1 MDRKAWPALKEKLT
15 KVFKSKTREDWCAI
29 MEGTDICFAPIL
41 TMAEAP
47 KHPHNGG
54 ARDFRRAPRRHA
66 AGAGAALFAHALGD
80 PGAGSGGY
88 RGADERVEGG
98 EVS

>member
-15 KVFKSKTREDWCAI
+15 EVFKSKTREEWCKI

-47 KHPHNGG
+47 KHPHNGR
-54 ARDFRRAPRRHA
+54 AQDVCRAPRRDA
-66 AGAGAALFAHALGD
+66 AGPGAALFAHAVGD
-80 PGAGSGGY
+80 QGCG
-88 RGADERVEGG
+88 EGG
-98 EVS
+98 DR

>member
-15 KVFKSKTREDWCAI
+15 KVFKSKTRDEWCTI

-47 KHPHNGG
+47 EASAHGG
-54 ARDFRRAPRRHA
+54 AQDFRRAPRRDP
-66 AGAGAALFAHALGD
+66 AGAGAALFAHAVGD
-80 PGAGSGGY
+80 PGCGDGGY
-88 RGADERVEGG
+88 R
-98 EVS
+98 